1 MPSQPNPAADWS
13 RRDFFKR
20 SAVLGAA
27 AIGLPALV
35 SACTSVSNSGGSSQL
50 DNLKKAGTVKV
61 GIAGEQPYGYTDAS
75 GKVTGEA
82 PEIARA
88 IFKNLGV
95 ANITAQQTDF
105 DTLIQGLNAGQYDM
119 VAAGMDIT
127 AKRCQSAMFSVP
139 DYTALVAFLVPKGN
153 PKNITD
159 FATAKSSGV
168 KLAVESGAVEGTYAT
183 SAGIPASQL
192 QTFQSPDELL
202 SAVTTGRAYAAVLT
216 DISFKT
222 LVKQNPSANVEVTPG
237 FMPLVDGKK
246 QGETGGFVFRK
257 NESELVTA
265 FNQQLTQ
272 MHSNGDWLKIAAPFG
287 FSQGNIPLK
296 DVTTASLCAGG

>member
-1 MPSQPNPAADWS
+1 MPDTDWT
-13 RRDFFKR
+13 RRDFFTR
-20 SAVLGAA
+20 SAALGAA
-27 AIGLPALV
+27 LIGAPVLAT
-35 SACTSVSNSGGSSQL
+35 ACTSVGNTGGTSQL
-50 DNLKKAGTVKV
+50 DNLKKAGTIRI
-61 GIAGEQPYGYTDAS
+61 GIAGEQPYGFTDAS

-88 IFKNLGV
+88 VFAKLGV
-95 ANITAQQTDF
+95 ANVTAQQTDF

-153 PKNITD
+153 PKRVTD
-159 FATAKSSGV
+159 FASARTAGV
-168 KLAVESGAVEGTYAT
+168 KLAVESGAVEADYAT
-183 SAGIPASQL
+183 AAGIPAGQMQS
-192 QTFQSPDELL
+192 FASPDELL

-222 LVKQNPSANVEVTPG
+222 LVRQNPTASVEVAPG
-237 FMPLVDGKK
+237 FAPTVNGKK

-257 NESELVTA
+257 NESPLVSQ
-265 FNQQLTQ
+265 FNAQLTQ
-272 MHSNGDWLKIAAPFG
+272 MHTNGEWLKIAGPFG
-287 FSQGNIPLK
+287 FSQGNIPTP
-296 DVTTASLCAGG
+296 DVTTASLCAGA

>member
-1 MPSQPNPAADWS
+1 MPDTNWT
-13 RRDFFKR
+13 RRQFFTR
-20 SAVLGAA
+20 SAVLGATV
-27 AIGLPALV
+27 IGAPVLAT
-35 SACTSVSNSGGSSQL
+35 ACTSVSSGGGTSQL

-82 PEIARA
+82 PEVARA
-88 IFKNLGV
+88 IFKKLGV
-95 ANITAQQTDF
+95 PNLTAQQTDF

-127 AKRCQSAMFSVP
+127 AKRCASALFSVP
-139 DYTALVAFLVPKGN
+139 DYTAQVAFLVPKGN
-153 PKNITD
+153 PKNVTD
-159 FATAKSSGV
+159 FNTAKAAGV
-168 KLAVESGAVEGTYAT
+168 KLAVESGAVEADYAT
-183 SAGIPASQL
+183 SAGIPASQM
-192 QTFQSPDELL
+192 QSFASPDELL

-222 LVKQNPSANVEVTPG
+222 LVKQNPTASVEVAPG
-237 FMPLVDGKK
+237 FMPTINGKK

-257 NESELVTA
+257 NESDLVNQ
-265 FNQQLTQ
+265 FNTQLSQ
-272 MHSNGDWLKIAAPFG
+272 MHSNGEWLKITEPFG
-287 FSQGNIPLK
+287 FSQGNIPAS

>member
-1 MPSQPNPAADWS
+1 MRADDWT

-27 AIGLPALV
+27 VVGVPVVA
-35 SACTSVSNSGGSSQL
+35 SACTSVNASGGGSQL
-50 DNLKKAGTVKV
+50 DNLKKAGTIKI
-61 GIAGEQPYGYTDAS
+61 GIAGEQPYGYTDSA

-82 PEIARA
+82 PEVARA
-88 IFKNLGV
+88 IFKKLGV
-95 ANITAQQTDF
+95 ANVQAQQTDF

-127 AKRCQSAMFSVP
+127 PTRCKSATFSVP

-153 PKNITD
+153 PKQVTD
-159 FATAKSSGV
+159 FASAKAKGV
-168 KLAVESGAVEGTYAT
+168 ALAVESGAVEKDYAT
-183 SAGIPASQL
+183 AAGIPDGQL
-192 QTFQSPDELL
+192 QSFASPDELL

-216 DISFKT
+216 DISLKT
-222 LVKQNPSANVEVTPG
+222 LAKQNPSANVEVTTG
-237 FMPLVDGKK
+237 FSPIVNGKK

-257 NESELVTA
+257 NESDLVNQ

-272 MHSNGDWLKIAAPFG
+272 MHSNGEWLSIVQPFG
-287 FSQGNIPLK
+287 FAQANIPAS
-296 DVTTASLCAGG
+296 DVTTAKLCAGD

>member
-1 MPSQPNPAADWS
+1 MPDTNWT

-20 SAVLGAA
+20 SAVVGAA
-27 AIGLPALV
+27 VVGAPVLAT
-35 SACTSVSNSGGSSQL
+35 ACTSVSSGGGTSQL

-61 GIAGEQPYGYTDAS
+61 GIAGEQPYGFTDAS

-88 IFKNLGV
+88 IFQKLGV
-95 ANITAQQTDF
+95 PNLTAQQTDF

-127 AKRCQSAMFSVP
+127 AKRCASALFSVP
-139 DYTALVAFLVPKGN
+139 DYTAQVAFLVPKGN
-153 PKNITD
+153 PKNVTD
-159 FATAKSSGV
+159 FNSAKAAGV
-168 KLAVESGAVEGTYAT
+168 KLAVESGAVEADYAT
-183 SAGIPASQL
+183 SAGIPAGQMQS
-192 QTFQSPDELL
+192 FASPDELL

-222 LVKQNPSANVEVTPG
+222 LVKQNPTAAVEVAPG
-237 FMPLVDGKK
+237 FMPTINGKK

-257 NESELVTA
+257 NESDLVNQ
-265 FNQQLTQ
+265 FNTQLSQ
-272 MHSNGDWLKIAAPFG
+272 MHSNGEWLKITEPFG
-287 FSQGNIPLK
+287 FSQGNIPAS

>member
-1 MPSQPNPAADWS
+1 MPANDVT

-27 AIGLPALV
+27 VIGVPALL
-35 SACTSVSNSGGSSQL
+35 SACSSTSSGGGSSQL
-50 DNLKKAGTVKV
+50 DNLRKAGTVKL

-88 IFKNLGV
+88 IFKKLGV
-95 ANITAQQTDF
+95 ANVTAQQTDF
-105 DTLIQGLNAGQYDM
+105 DALIQGLNAGQYDM

-127 AKRCQSAMFSVP
+127 PARCANAAFSVP
-139 DYTALVAFLVPKGN
+139 DYTALVAFLVPTGN
-153 PKNITD
+153 PKHITD
-159 FATAKSSGV
+159 FATAKAAGV
-168 KLAVESGAVEGTYAT
+168 PLAVENGAIEKDYAT
-183 SAGIPASQL
+183 QAGIPASQL
-192 QTFQSPDELL
+192 QSFDTPDELL

-222 LVKQNPSANVEVTPG
+222 LVKQKPSAKVEVTTG
-237 FMPLVDGKK
+237 FPVVINGVK

-257 NESELVTA
+257 NETDLLTQ
-265 FNQQLTQ
+265 FNKQLTTMQ
-272 MHSNGDWLKIAAPFG
+272 SNGEWLKIAQPFG
-287 FSQGNIPLK
+287 FSQGNIPAAG
-296 DVTTASLCAGG
+296 VTTAKLCAAS